1 MRRRATIL
9 VALLLTAAG
18 YWAARPPAL
27 APRDLDQLASRFQF
41 RKIAIPESPEAPP
54 TRQVRKV
61 HPSLERI
68 AAWVSSVG
76 AAASVGDLDR
86 DGLANDIVLVDPR
99 SDRVR
104 IVPAP
109 VGPARY
115 NPIVLDATDWTRGGY
130 TPGTLAPTGSVI
142 GDFNEDGWADVL
154 VYFWGRVPLLY
165 LRDPGRPLA
174 PEAFAIADLVD
185 GADRWYTDCA
195 TQADLDGDGH
205 VDLLV
210 GNYFQDGARILDPG
224 ATGVEVMHRGKSK
237 ALNGGFKHVF
247 LWGGITAGA
256 PPRVR
261 YQEVRDAFRE
271 EVSRGWT
278 VALGAADLDGDLLPE
293 IYFAHDF
300 GPDRLLH
307 NRSSPGRLSF
317 AELEGRRG
325 WFMPKSCVLG
335 RDSFKGMGCDFG
347 DINGDGQLDIYVSN
361 IATKFGLTESHFLW
375 QHTGESGAMTRGVA
389 PFVQNS
395 EPLGLSR
402 SGFGWDARLADFDND
417 GVPEAIQACGFIKGS
432 VNRWPELQA
441 LGTSNDQ
448 IVHNPRFWPSFRP
461 GTDLSGSDANP
472 FFVRADDGR
481 YYDVAP
487 QLGLAEPKVSRGLA
501 VADVDG
507 DGRLDYV
514 CANQWGPTV
523 LVHNEASGPGNFLG
537 LRLLR
542 DRSTPAI
549 GATATVTR
557 RDGRRLVGQVDGGS
571 GHSGRR
577 SPELHFGL
585 GAGAGLDPVR
595 VDLRWRDLSG
605 AVCEARREL
614 VPGWHTIQLTNAASR
629 ATVAALAVQGHERP
643 VVQHHPVVLSEQ
655 QP

>member
-1 MRRRATIL
+1 MRPRATVL
-9 VALLLTAAG
+9 VALALTTAG
-18 YWAARPPAL
+18 YWAARPPIL
-27 APRDLDQLASRFQF
+27 APAELDQLARPFQF
-41 RKIAIPESPEAPP
+41 RKIPLAEAPGAP
-54 TRQVRKV
+54 AHRPVRTV

-76 AAASVGDLDR
+76 AAASVGDLDG

-99 SDRVR
+99 TDRVTLL
-104 IVPAP
+104 PAP
-109 VGPARY
+109 VGPERY
-115 NPIVLDATDWTRGGY
+115 RAFALDASAWTRGGH
-130 TPGTLAPTGSVI
+130 GANTLAPTGTVI
-142 GDFNEDGWADVL
+142 GDFNEDGHLDLL
-154 VYFWGRVPLLY
+154 VYFWGRTPLLY
-165 LRDPGRPLA
+165 FRIPERPWGQ
-174 PEAFAIADLVD
+174 EAFAVADLVE
-185 GADRWYTDCA
+185 GGERWYTDCA

-205 VDLLV
+205 LDLLI

-224 ATGVEVMHRGKSK
+224 ATGVEVMHRGKAK

-247 LWGGITAGA
+247 LWRDAAGGDHPT
-256 PPRVR
+256 VR
-261 YQEVRDAFRE
+261 YREVPDAFRE

-307 NRSSPGRLSF
+307 NRSTPGRLAF

-325 WFMPKSCVLG
+325 WFTPKSCVLG

-347 DINGDGQLDIYVSN
+347 DINGDGHLDIYVSN
-361 IATKFGLTESHFLW
+361 IATRFGLTESHFVW
-375 QHTGESGAMTRGVA
+375 QSTGEPGAMAQGAA

-402 SGFGWDARLADFDND
+402 SGFAWDARLADFDND
-417 GVPEAIQACGFIKGS
+417 GIPEAVQACGFIKGA

-448 IVHNPRFWPSFRP
+448 IVHNPRFWPSFRV

-472 FFVRADDGR
+472 FFVRAGAGR

-487 QLGLAEPKVSRGLA
+487 RLGLAEPMVSRGLA
-501 VADVDG
+501 IADVDG
-507 DGRLDYV
+507 DGRLDFV
-514 CANQWGPTV
+514 CANQWGPSV
-523 LVHNEASGPGNFLG
+523 LVHNEAARPGTFLG

-542 DRSTPAI
+542 DRGSPAI

-557 RDGRRLVGQVDGGS
+557 RDGRRLVAQVDGGS

-585 GAGAGLDPVR
+585 GAGSGLDPVR
-595 VDLRWRDLSG
+595 VDLLWRDSTG
-605 AVCEARREL
+605 AVRESRQDL
-614 VPGWHTIQLTNAASR
+614 VPGWHTIQLTNPPPGAA
-629 ATVAALAVQGHERP
+629 VASLAIH
-643 VVQHHPVVLSEQ
+643 
-655 QP
+655 